1 MTASLQKGRPL
12 KQLTRGLCPSQLAL
26 STSRHARGQRRL
38 ALRVQA
44 GEKEKVL
51 AILYEA
57 KDGAKNPQLLS
68 CVENELGLR
77 EFLEEK
83 GVEYVVTADKD
94 GENSEMEKHLEDATI
109 FISTPFHPG
118 YLTKERLD
126 KAPKLKLAITAGIGS
141 DHVHLDSAAANGL
154 TVAEATGSNN
164 VSTAEQAVMQILVLV
179 RNFVPAHEQIAE
191 GGWDIGAV
199 CKNAYDLE
207 GKTVGI
213 VGAGRIGRLVMERL
227 KAFNIEKMVYF

>member
-1 MTASLQKGRPL
+1 MQ
-12 KQLTRGLCPSQLAL
+12 
-26 STSRHARGQRRL
+26 
-38 ALRVQA
+38 
-44 GEKEKVL
+44 VL

-118 YLTKERLD
+118 YLTKYAGPFIDNFCGALHHRE
-126 KAPKLKLAITAGIGS
+126 ASAEHVQVFEMPLKVLHT
-141 DHVHLDSAAANGL
+141 SAL
-154 TVAEATGSNN
+154 
-164 VSTAEQAVMQILVLV
+164 LL
-179 RNFVPAHEQIAE
+179 
-191 GGWDIGAV
+191 
-199 CKNAYDLE
+199 
-207 GKTVGI
+207 
-213 VGAGRIGRLVMERL
+213 
-227 KAFNIEKMVYF
+227 